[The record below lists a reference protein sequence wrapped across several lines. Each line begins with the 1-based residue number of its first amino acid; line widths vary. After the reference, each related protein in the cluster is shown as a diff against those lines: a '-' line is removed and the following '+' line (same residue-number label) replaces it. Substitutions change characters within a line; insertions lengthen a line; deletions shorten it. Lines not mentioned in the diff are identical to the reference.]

1 MMWRRKIWDYFS
13 KELWRTEIEQLSRC
27 KMWFLKFLKMLFL
40 SLKGFVEDR
49 CLLFSSSLSFSALLS
64 LVPVLAVMFSVSKG
78 LGLQTLLEKLVLE
91 KVTGGME
98 QILNQFLTYIENTN
112 ASTLGALGV
121 IFAFLIAVRIIS
133 LVERIFNE
141 IWGVKE
147 GRAWWKKLSEYI
159 TLIIVT
165 PIFLSGAITLTITLQ
180 HTSFFQKYFSSLFTN
195 KYFLIFTSYFSAW
208 LVFSFLYFFLPHTR
222 VKIKS
227 ALLSGIIGG
236 SLWQLTQWGYFH
248 YQVGFTR
255 YNAIYGSFA
264 QVLLFL
270 IWTQLSWAILLLGG
284 EISYVH
290 QNFKTLEK
298 EFQFRHLSFSA
309 REILSLAILVDLGK
323 KYAAGEEWSPEEWEL
338 SQKIPLRP
346 INQLLSLLEDKGFIK
361 KSEKGQFLPARPY
374 EHIPLKEVI
383 DSLREEGDHIPINQE
398 LHYLKELQ
406 KNYLEKGW
414 EEFSRL
420 TLKDLLNA

>member
-1 MMWRRKIWDYFS
+1 MWQRRVWNYFTKEIW
-13 KELWRTEIEQLSRC
+13 RVEIEQFSRF
-27 KMWFLKFLKMLFL
+27 KIWFLRFLRMLFL

-49 CLLFSSSLSFSALLS
+49 CLLFSSSLSFSTLLS
-64 LVPVLAVMFSVSKG
+64 LVPVLAAMFSVSKG
-78 LGLQTLLEKLVLE
+78 LGLQSFLEKLVLE

-98 QILNQFLTYIENTN
+98 ELLNQFLTYIENTN
-112 ASTLGALGV
+112 ASTLGTIGV

-147 GRAWWKKLSEYI
+147 GRAWWKKMSEYI

-180 HTSFFQKYFSSLFTN
+180 HTSFFQRFFSSMTTN
-195 KYFLIFTSYFSAW
+195 RHFLIFTSYFSAW
-208 LVFSFLYFFLPHTR
+208 LIFSFLYFFLPNTR
-222 VKIKS
+222 VRIKS
-227 ALLSGIIGG
+227 AFLAGVIGG
-236 SLWQLTQWGYFH
+236 SLWQLAQWGYFH

-270 IWTQLSWAILLLGG
+270 IWMQVSWAILLLGG

-290 QNFKTLEK
+290 QNLKILEK
-298 EFQFRHLSFSA
+298 EIRFRNLSFSDK
-309 REILSLAILVDLGK
+309 EILSLAILADLGK
-323 KYAAGEEWSPEEWEL
+323 KYAEGKEWSPEEWEL
-338 SQKIPLRP
+338 SAKVPLRP
-346 INQLLSLLEDKGFIK
+346 INQLLSLLEEKGFVK

-374 EHIPLKEVI
+374 EHIPVKEVI
-383 DSLREEGDHIPINQE
+383 DSLREEGDSIPINE
-398 LHYLKELQ
+398 GLHYLQELQ
-406 KNYLEKGW
+406 KNYLQKGW
-414 EEFSRL
+414 EKFSSL
-420 TLKDLLNA
+420 TLKDILDG

>member
-1 MMWRRKIWDYFS
+1 MWQRKVWNYFTKEIW
-13 KELWRTEIEQLSRC
+13 RVEIEQFSRF
-27 KMWFLKFLKMLFL
+27 KIWFLRFLRMLFL

-49 CLLFSSSLSFSALLS
+49 CLLFSSSLSFSTLLS
-64 LVPVLAVMFSVSKG
+64 LVPVLAAMFSVSKG
-78 LGLQTLLEKLVLE
+78 LGLQSFLEKLVLE

-98 QILNQFLTYIENTN
+98 ELLNQFLTYIENTN
-112 ASTLGALGV
+112 ASTLGTIGV

-147 GRAWWKKLSEYI
+147 GRAWWKKMSEYI

-180 HTSFFQKYFSSLFTN
+180 HTSFFQRFFSSMTTN
-195 KYFLIFTSYFSAW
+195 RHFLIFTSYFSAW
-208 LVFSFLYFFLPHTR
+208 LIFSFLYFFLPNTR
-222 VKIKS
+222 VRIKS
-227 ALLSGIIGG
+227 AFLAGVIGG
-236 SLWQLTQWGYFH
+236 SLWQLAQWGYFH

-270 IWTQLSWAILLLGG
+270 IWMQVSWAILLLGG

-290 QNFKTLEK
+290 QNLKILEK
-298 EFQFRHLSFSA
+298 EIRFRNLSFSDK
-309 REILSLAILVDLGK
+309 EILSLAILADLGK
-323 KYAAGEEWSPEEWEL
+323 KYAEGKEWSPEEWEL
-338 SQKIPLRP
+338 SAKVPLRP
-346 INQLLSLLEDKGFIK
+346 INQLLSLLEEKGFVK

-374 EHIPLKEVI
+374 EHIPVKEVI
-383 DSLREEGDHIPINQE
+383 DSLREEGDSIPINE
-398 LHYLKELQ
+398 GLHYLQELQ
-406 KNYLEKGW
+406 KNYLQKGW
-414 EEFSRL
+414 EKFSSL
-420 TLKDLLNA
+420 TLKDILDG